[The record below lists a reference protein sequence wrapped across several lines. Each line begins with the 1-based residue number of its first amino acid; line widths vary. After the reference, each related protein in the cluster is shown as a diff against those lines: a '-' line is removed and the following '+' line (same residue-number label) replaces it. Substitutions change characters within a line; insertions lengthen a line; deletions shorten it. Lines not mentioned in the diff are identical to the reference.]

1 MGGHLGWG
9 INVGNGYSE
18 DKKWIQQLLEDNTAS
33 HNEIKAEIKIIKDVY
48 IKDVTKNT
56 TTIRIM
62 GKVIYVLSAALLA
75 LIGKVI
81 GDWIIKY
88 GG

>member
-1 MGGHLGWG
+1 M
-9 INVGNGYSE
+9 GNGYSE

-33 HNEIKAEIKIIKDVY
+33 HDEIKSEIKLIKDVY

-56 TTIRIM
+56 TTIGM
-62 GKVIYVLSAALLA
+62 MVKVICFLSAAISG
-75 LIGKVI
+75 LIVKVI
-81 GDWIIKY
+81 ADWIIN

>member
-33 HNEIKAEIKIIKDVY
+33 HNEIKAEIKIIRMY
-48 IKDVTKNT
+48 ILK
-56 TTIRIM
+56 M
-62 GKVIYVLSAALLA
+62 
-75 LIGKVI
+75 
-81 GDWIIKY
+81 
-88 GG
+88 

>member
-1 MGGHLGWG
+1 M
-9 INVGNGYSE
+9 GNGYSE
-18 DKKWIQQLLEDNTAS
+18 DKKWIQQLLVDNTTA
-33 HNEIKAEIKIIKDVY
+33 HEEIKAEIKIIKDVY

-81 GDWIIKY
+81 GDWIIKS
-88 GG
+88 G

>member
-1 MGGHLGWG
+1 M
-9 INVGNGYSE
+9 GNGYSE

-33 HNEIKAEIKIIKDVY
+33 HDEIKAEIKIIKDVY

-81 GDWIIKY
+81 GDWIIKS
-88 GG
+88 G